1 MHDLLTTCYLLLT
14 TTCVGKD
21 TNLSASYWLTLDTM
35 LEMEE
40 KENLR

>member
-1 MHDLLTTCYLLLT
+1 MLLT